1 VAPHTRDDL
10 AGRAA
15 ALGIL
20 GALLVLGAV
29 LASCGS
35 PVLQRTVIEGLIKL
49 TVVIGL
55 SVFVG
60 NSGVISFG
68 HVGFMAVGGY
78 VSAVLTLDPDR
89 KAVLL
94 DLPAALEAVQLS
106 GLESAAIVAAAA
118 ALVAV
123 VVGIPLMRLRGIALP
138 MATFGLLV
146 IGHVVSS
153 NWREVTGGRQAL
165 VGLPRF
171 TDLWVALGV
180 ALLSLVVAFLYQRSR
195 RGLLLRCSR
204 EDETAA
210 AATGIRVGRER
221 LLAFVL
227 SAVIVALGGMLFA
240 HFLGT
245 VTANTFYLDMTF
257 ITLAMLVVGGMHSLT
272 GAVVGTVVLS
282 LITEIFRSIERGVS
296 IGGQQFAVPPGLQE
310 IAVALILLAIL
321 LFRPK
326 GIVGDHELSVRF
338 RRLALPGRA
347 GDERAT

>member
-1 VAPHTRDDL
+1 MVPEGRDDFV
-10 AGRAA
+10 GRAA
-15 ALGIL
+15 ALGIV
-20 GALLVLGAV
+20 GALLVLGAA
-29 LASCGS
+29 LASYGS
-35 PVLQRTVIEGLIKL
+35 PVLQRTVIEALIKL

-55 SVFVG
+55 SIFVG

-68 HVGFMAVGGY
+68 HVSFMAVGGY
-78 VSAVLTLDPDR
+78 VSAVLTLDPAR

-94 DLPAALEAVQLS
+94 DLPAALEVVQLS
-106 GLESAAIVAAAA
+106 GPASAAVVAVAA

-123 VVGIPLMRLRGIALP
+123 AVGIPLMRLRGIALP

-171 TDLWVALGV
+171 TDLWVALGA

-210 AATGIRVGRER
+210 AATGIRVSRER

-272 GAVVGTVVLS
+272 GAVAGTVALS
-282 LITEIFRSIERGVS
+282 VIIEIFRSIERGVS
-296 IGGQQFAVPPGLQE
+296 VLGQQIALPPGLQE
-310 IAVALILLAIL
+310 IAVALILLGIL

-326 GIVGDHELSVRF
+326 GIVGDHELSVRV
-338 RRLALPGRA
+338 RRFAVRGRA
-347 GDERAT
+347 SNERAT